1 MAIYEKYTGR
11 SRESFTSL
19 EDCRQNYKLT
29 WNDNFNF
36 AYDVI
41 DELGTTKPDKLAL
54 LYISANDEEK
64 RFTFRDMMLLSNK
77 AANYLKSL
85 GIKKGDRVLL
95 ILRRSYLF
103 WVVLLGS

>member
-36 AYDVI
+36 AYDVV
-41 DELGTTKPDKLAL
+41 DVYAKNEETK
-54 LYISANDEEK
+54 
-64 RFTFRDMMLLSNK
+64 
-77 AANYLKSL
+77 
-85 GIKKGDRVLL
+85 
-95 ILRRSYLF
+95 
-103 WVVLLGS
+103 